1 MRATRPHG
9 GRDQYCI
16 GKTASSSRP
25 KNSKLS
31 RPDSKLF
38 PPSEHSP
45 YQPNL
50 LLIMAN
56 VEIAKTESP
65 DHADLPAVGVATI
78 GPYTAARDRASCH
91 CRISGPTV
99 PFSWARTGVGPTLPW
114 VFIAPAISDVYLPSQ
129 HVRVRLCLEVRVS
142 GGRNPHRRGDDR
154 CRRLAPTLATNTW
167 TSLRHDQC
175 L

>member
-16 GKTASSSRP
+16 GKKASSSRP

-56 VEIAKTESP
+56 VEIAKTESLG
-65 DHADLPAVGVATI
+65 HADLPGVDVTNHRSLHRGPCLGFSSPPPFATFTF
-78 GPYTAARDRASCH
+78 PPS
-91 CRISGPTV
+91 
-99 PFSWARTGVGPTLPW
+99 TL
-114 VFIAPAISDVYLPSQ
+114 
-129 HVRVRLCLEVRVS
+129 
-142 GGRNPHRRGDDR
+142 G
-154 CRRLAPTLATNTW
+154 
-167 TSLRHDQC
+167 
-175 L
+175 

>member
-65 DHADLPAVGVATI
+65 GHADLPAVGVATI
-78 GPYTAARDRASCH
+78 GPYTAARDRAYVIAVFPDRPCLSLG
-91 CRISGPTV
+91 RGPASD
-99 PFSWARTGVGPTLPW
+99 PPCLGFSSPP
-114 VFIAPAISDVYLPSQ
+114 P
-129 HVRVRLCLEVRVS
+129 
-142 GGRNPHRRGDDR
+142 
-154 CRRLAPTLATNTW
+154 LATFTFPAS
-167 TSLRHDQC
+167 TLELGFVLKCGFRVGAILIGGATTVVGGSPRP
-175 L
+175 